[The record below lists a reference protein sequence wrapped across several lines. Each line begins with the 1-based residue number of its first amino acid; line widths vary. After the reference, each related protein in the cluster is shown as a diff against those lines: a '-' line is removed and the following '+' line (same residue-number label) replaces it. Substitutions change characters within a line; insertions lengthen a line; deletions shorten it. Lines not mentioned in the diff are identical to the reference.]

1 MLLPNGEV
9 VDPPHS
15 LKPVEEC
22 FLDQVEILAI
32 AKASLL
38 SDGCFSHITTSI
50 LYYHPE
56 VENRRYV
63 VLLFFSYCCWFF
75 FFFQLGAWGILD

>member
-1 MLLPNGEV
+1 MILSSASWIVSMLLPNGEV

-32 AKASLL
+32 PKASCL
-38 SDGCFSHITTSI
+38 SDGCFSRITSI

-56 VENRRYV
+56 VENRR
-63 VLLFFSYCCWFF
+63 
-75 FFFQLGAWGILD
+75 